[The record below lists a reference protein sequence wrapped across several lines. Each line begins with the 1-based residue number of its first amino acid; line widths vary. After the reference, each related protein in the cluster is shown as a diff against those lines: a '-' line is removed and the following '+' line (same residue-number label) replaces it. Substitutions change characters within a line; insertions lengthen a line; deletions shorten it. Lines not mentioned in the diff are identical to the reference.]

1 MAKKITVLTGS
12 PHLNGTSSKLADA
25 FINGVTD
32 QSELFRFDAGLNADQ
47 VHFLK
52 LDENETTIHDDD
64 IISKEVMPKI
74 IDADVLVLCT
84 SLYYYGINAELKTV
98 IDRFYEY
105 NHELK
110 DDKDVY
116 ILISGYDAGEIDSP
130 AYRSLTGYFD
140 QLCKYMRWNLRG
152 EVLASDSWNPS
163 KLNQHITEVAELG
176 KNIK

>member
-12 PHLNGTSSKLADA
+12 PHLNGTSSSLADG

-32 QSELFRFDAGLNADQ
+32 KSNLYRFDAGLNAAQ

-52 LDENETTIHDDD
+52 LDENESTIHDDD

-74 IDADVLVLCT
+74 IDSDVLVLWT
-84 SLYYYGINAELKTV
+84 SLYYYGINAELKAV

-110 DDKDVY
+110 DGKDVY
-116 ILISGYDAGEIDSP
+116 VLISGYDAGDKNSS
-130 AYRSLTGYFD
+130 AYHSLTEYFD

-152 EVLASDSWNPS
+152 EVLASNSWNS
-163 KLNQHITEVAELG
+163 SNLKKHIEEATNLG